1 MANKA
6 TRAEAQKRTRII
18 LEMLLQSTATVD
30 ILRYGVENWGLTE
43 RGVETYITAA
53 YVIIDKM
60 ANVNNEQSFANN
72 LAQRQYLKSK
82 AIKEG
87 DLRLAH
93 EIVKDEAKIRNLY
106 PAEKHEHTGEIIQ
119 QVKIDVSDLTDSE
132 LDAITNLAAR
142 LGNTK
147 TGTEAA

>member
-30 ILRYGVENWGLTE
+30 ILRYGVENWELTE
-43 RGVETYITAA
+43 RAVENYITAA

-60 ANVNNEQSFANN
+60 ARENNEKIFAHN
-72 LAQRQYLKSK
+72 LAQRGYLKNK

-106 PAEKHEHTGEIIQ
+106 PAEKQ
-119 QVKIDVSDLTDSE
+119 QTFNYDMSKLTDE
-132 LDAITNLAAR
+132 QLQRIANGEDPLAVIASA
-142 LGNTK
+142 GNS
-147 TGTEAA
+147 